1 MRNLKDEILKI
12 IISIIF
18 SGVMVLILMIFIY
31 PMMMMLKIMP
41 DKDILF
47 NSLLISYFIMTFIL
61 SVIVYQESN
70 WHNK

>member
-1 MRNLKDEILKI
+1 MKDQILKI
-12 IISIIF
+12 IISTVF
-18 SGVMVLILMIFIY
+18 SGVMVLIVMGFTY
-31 PMMMMLKIMP
+31 PIMKEIMP

-47 NSLLISYFIMTFIL
+47 KCLLITYLIMTFIL